1 MIAVRSAGRA
11 AARFARG
18 HAYSELTSTRG
29 CGRGRGTTLPPTPRP
44 HTPTR
49 LARRE
54 GGRAPPPRWRTWP
67 CHSAIALPSDSHSR
81 RVPAQSLFA
90 ACSMPLRREAHT
102 HTPRPRPTGRGRG
115 AVWAGS
121 NLFETLSFFLMAR
134 LVREHLVQDA
144 RHTHTPRPRPTGR
157 GRGVVWGRPWLTP
170 AGSGYC
176 RCLCFDFH
184 RLRNYILGIFSASL
198 GRFVIGLGF
207 LLLSSRF
214 VGPLFSLKLSAPK
227 SVYLV

>member
-121 NLFETLSFFLMAR
+121 NLFETLSFFFNGETISR
-134 LVREHLVQDA
+134 TSGTRCKT
-144 RHTHTPRPRPTGR
+144 HTHAPPTPHGA
-157 GRGVVWGRPWLTP
+157 W
-170 AGSGYC
+170 AGSG
-176 RCLCFDFH
+176 
-184 RLRNYILGIFSASL
+184 
-198 GRFVIGLGF
+198 
-207 LLLSSRF
+207 
-214 VGPLFSLKLSAPK
+214 VGAPLADARGQWVL
-227 SVYLV
+227 